1 MAKLTDFTTLDNI
14 VELHHDDHPSTYR
27 FKTPVPIKEHPGYF
41 LIPGFINYGISRDGR
56 IINHITNS
64 DVATHEMRESR
75 YNPKHGYY
83 IACKLYKNSCE
94 FSRKVHRLL
103 MLTFTEYDFHP
114 ATMTVNHIDGC
125 KSNLTLTNLEWITLS
140 GNAKHAVRTGLNNSP
155 ILGRTPTDAWNI
167 RTNEKVSFDSIIEAA
182 EYCDLTGQ
190 TVSGRIKYRR
200 MKPFPDGWVFKR
212 REEEWGKLDEHLSR
226 SHNREVERYDIHNG
240 EVNIYPSLKIAG
252 DSIGKSG
259 DYIQGHCRKRGLIP
273 CNGRYIFRYSDD
285 LTAIPEYSNLQKRW
299 FLSGK
304 QVNSKEA
311 GCLLID
317 KDGSEMYFGSLAG
330 GATLLGLS
338 MGGLYAILKREKNTV
353 GFYIPAQA
361 YILDE

>member
-114 ATMTVNHIDGC
+114 ATMTVNHIDGY
-125 KSNLTLTNLEWITLS
+125 KSNNALTNLEWATLS
-140 GNAKHAVRTGLNNSP
+140 GNSKHAVRTGLNNSP
-155 ILGRTPTDAWNI
+155 VLGRVAVDAWNI
-167 RTNEKVSFDSIIEAA
+167 YSHEKVSFDSIIEAA
-182 EYCDLTGQ
+182 EYCDLTSQ
-190 TVSGRIKYRR
+190 TVLGRVKYKR
-200 MKPFPDGWVFKR
+200 MKPFKDGWVFKR
-212 REEEWGKLDEHLSR
+212 TVEKWKPLETHLSR
-226 SHNREVERYDIHNG
+226 MGNRQVDRYDIHDG
-240 EVNIYPSLKIAG
+240 SVVTFPSLKLAG

-259 DYIQGHCRKRGLIP
+259 DYVQSHCSKRGLVP
-273 CNGRYIFRYSDD
+273 CNGHYLFRYSDD

-304 QVNSKEA
+304 QANSKEA

-330 GATLLGLS
+330 GAALLGLS

>member
-14 VELHHDDHPSTYR
+14 VELHHDDHPSRYR
-27 FKTPVPIKEHPGYF
+27 FKTPVPIKEHPGCF

-167 RTNEKVSFDSIIEAA
+167 RTNEKVSFDSIIE
-182 EYCDLTGQ
+182 
-190 TVSGRIKYRR
+190 
-200 MKPFPDGWVFKR
+200 
-212 REEEWGKLDEHLSR
+212 
-226 SHNREVERYDIHNG
+226 N
-240 EVNIYPSLKIAG
+240 
-252 DSIGKSG
+252 
-259 DYIQGHCRKRGLIP
+259 
-273 CNGRYIFRYSDD
+273 
-285 LTAIPEYSNLQKRW
+285 
-299 FLSGK
+299 
-304 QVNSKEA
+304 
-311 GCLLID
+311 
-317 KDGSEMYFGSLAG
+317 
-330 GATLLGLS
+330 
-338 MGGLYAILKREKNTV
+338 
-353 GFYIPAQA
+353 
-361 YILDE
+361 